1 MRLRQLILGSRS
13 SIAGVVYGTIVV
25 LSSLIAGA
33 KLYEHDLWH
42 LCGIIAT
49 TVLVL
54 WFAHVYSDGIGES
67 LDLGRRL
74 SVDELGSIAR
84 REWAIPS
91 AAALPIAFVALGAL
105 GLLAGHRAVWLAFGA
120 GVATLS
126 MQGLRYAL
134 LERLSLFGTIFTVTL
149 NIGIALLLVLLK
161 VFVAH

>member
-1 MRLRQLILGSRS
+1 MQLRPLVLGSRK
-13 SIAGVVYGTIVV
+13 SISGVIYGTIVV

-42 LCGIIAT
+42 LCGIVAT

-67 LDLGRRL
+67 LERGRRL
-74 SVDELGSIAR
+74 SVAELGTIAG

-91 AAALPIAFVALGAL
+91 AAAVPIVFVALGAL
-105 GLLAGHRAVWLAFGA
+105 GVFAGRTAVWLAFGA

-126 MQGLRYAL
+126 VQGFRYAL
-134 LERLSLFGTIFTVTL
+134 LERLTVFGTIVTVAL
-149 NIGIALLLVLLK
+149 NIGIALMLVVLK
-161 VFVAH
+161 VVVAH